1 MTKIE
6 VGVGEPIEV
15 AIRRFRKKCERDGIN
30 RELKKRSF
38 YEKPSLRK
46 KRKRDALLRKL
57 QKRQR
62 KYSGFRRSSGY
73 QKVGSKV

>member
-1 MTKIE
+1 MTKID
-6 VGVGEPIEV
+6 VGEDEPIEL

-46 KRKRDALLRKL
+46 KRKKETLIRKL
-57 QKRQR
+57 QKRLRRQQQNQR
-62 KYSGFRRSSGY
+62 RR
-73 QKVGSKV
+73 

>member
-6 VGVGEPIEV
+6 VGEDEPIEL

-38 YEKPSLRK
+38 YEKPSLRR
-46 KRKRDALLRKL
+46 KRKKETLQRKL
-57 QKRQR
+57 QKRI
-62 KYSGFRRSSGY
+62 RRQN
-73 QKVGSKV
+73 QKR

>member
-6 VGVGEPIEV
+6 VGDNEPIEQ

-38 YEKPSLRK
+38 YEKPSL
-46 KRKRDALLRKL
+46 KRKRKKETLLRKL
-57 QKRQR
+57 QKRMR
-62 KYSGFRRSSGY
+62 KQQARNQY
-73 QKVGSKV
+73 

>member
-1 MTKIE
+1 LTKIE
-6 VGVGEPIEV
+6 VGEDEPIEL

-46 KRKRDALLRKL
+46 KRKKETLIRKL
-57 QKRQR
+57 QKRLRRQQQNQR
-62 KYSGFRRSSGY
+62 RR
-73 QKVGSKV
+73 

>member
-1 MTKIE
+1 MTKID
-6 VGVGEPIEV
+6 VGSEEPIEI

-46 KRKRDALLRKL
+46 KRKKETMLRKL
-57 QKRQR
+57 QKRIR
-62 KYSGFRRSSGY
+62 KQQQQQSKFR
-73 QKVGSKV
+73 

>member
-1 MTKIE
+1 MTKID
-6 VGVGEPIEV
+6 VGTDEPIEV

-46 KRKRDALLRKL
+46 KRKKETLIRKL
-57 QKRQR
+57 QKRMRRQR
-62 KYSGFRRSSGY
+62 QQNKNF
-73 QKVGSKV
+73 

>member
-1 MTKIE
+1 MTKID
-6 VGVGEPIEV
+6 VGNDEPIEI

-46 KRKRDALLRKL
+46 KRKKETLVRKL
-57 QKRQR
+57 QKRMRRQR
-62 KYSGFRRSSGY
+62 
-73 QKVGSKV
+73 QQSKPL

>member
-6 VGVGEPIEV
+6 VGEEESIEQ

-38 YEKPSLRK
+38 YEKPSLKK
-46 KRKRDALLRKL
+46 KRKKETLMRKI
-57 QKRQR
+57 QKRV
-62 KYSGFRRSSGY
+62 RRQQQQQSRHY
-73 QKVGSKV
+73 

>member
-6 VGVGEPIEV
+6 VGEDEPIEL

-46 KRKRDALLRKL
+46 KRKKETLIRKL
-57 QKRQR
+57 QKRLRRQQQNQR
-62 KYSGFRRSSGY
+62 RR
-73 QKVGSKV
+73 